1 MLNECKKHIIWSN
14 LNLDVDDWKEDY
26 IECAEINGW
35 DYDPD
40 DEYAI
45 YEYMHDTNSMY
56 LDDERINLDIEV
68 SQPIVAIADLGLW
81 NGRFSG
87 YKELNSRN
95 IKDCLNGF
103 DSCEYHEWYVDEYGD
118 LRCTAVHHDGR
129 NYVVYRAY
137 RDDVTDEQIEEFL
150 DKIYSGNATQDDI
163 DGVTRKLGEK
173 IADLYGWSL
182 NNDDGA
188 ERNGTKID
196 S

>member
-1 MLNECKKHIIWSN
+1 MLNESRKHIIWSN
-14 LNLDVDDWKEDY
+14 LNLDIDDWKEDY
-26 IECAEINGW
+26 EECAEINGW

-45 YEYMHDTNSMY
+45 YEYMYDTNSMY
-56 LDDERINLDIEV
+56 LDDERMNLDIEV
-68 SQPIVAIADLGLW
+68 SQPIIAIADLGLW

-129 NYVVYRAY
+129 NYVLYRAY
-137 RDDVTDEQIEEFL
+137 RDDVSDEQIEEFL
-150 DKIYSGNATQDDI
+150 DKIYSGNVTEEDI
-163 DGVTRKLGEK
+163 DKITRRLGDE
-173 IADLYGWSL
+173 IARVYGWEL
-182 NNDDGA
+182 NNNPGV
-188 ERNGTKID
+188 ERNGAKTNC
-196 S
+196 